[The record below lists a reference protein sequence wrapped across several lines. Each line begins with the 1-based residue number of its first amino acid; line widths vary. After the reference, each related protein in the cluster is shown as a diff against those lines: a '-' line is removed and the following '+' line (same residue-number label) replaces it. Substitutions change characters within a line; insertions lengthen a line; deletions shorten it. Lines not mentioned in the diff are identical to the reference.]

1 MPNKKLS
8 TKLTHI
14 SLFTYFS
21 FPTPFWNH
29 FAYLL
34 PFCIIPKAA
43 QDVVDKVKCK
53 IEVVKSKIS
62 QNTTTQAFQNFRQLL
77 LHPPGVFD
85 VHSAMAAFEHLSDNA
100 PKNGDQHARRYKA
113 ILKQT
118 KGLFENQAIQRI
130 LLRLLGT
137 KEEITIAKEMEKST
151 KSNPPSFLLFS
162 SQVFNSQLPLARAH
176 SYINCYACGLEHST

>member
-1 MPNKKLS
+1 M
-8 TKLTHI
+8 
-14 SLFTYFS
+14 
-21 FPTPFWNH
+21 
-29 FAYLL
+29 
-34 PFCIIPKAA
+34 
-43 QDVVDKVKCK
+43 
-53 IEVVKSKIS
+53 VKSKIS

-100 PKNGDQHARRYKA
+100 PKNGDQHAQRYKA

>member
-1 MPNKKLS
+1 MVN
-8 TKLTHI
+8 
-14 SLFTYFS
+14 
-21 FPTPFWNH
+21 
-29 FAYLL
+29 
-34 PFCIIPKAA
+34 
-43 QDVVDKVKCK
+43 
-53 IEVVKSKIS
+53 SKIS
-62 QNTTTQAFQNFRQLL
+62 QNTVSQAFQNFRQLL

-100 PKNGDQHARRYKA
+100 PENGDQHARRYKA

-137 KEEITIAKEMEKST
+137 KEEITIAKEIEKST
-151 KSNPPSFLLFS
+151 KSNPPSLPLFS